1 MQEIEMRMNTPVL
14 PPWDTVVKI
23 ADCIKPEKWVLV
35 GGLMVQAHAMIA
47 GRYVRA
53 TSDIDMLIDV
63 MADTKN
69 IHTVIY
75 GLESLGFELKEPGLR
90 GTAFH
95 RMMKE
100 ELIVDLLIADHL
112 PSNKRRLSV
121 VNRWPMLEV
130 SGGAQAVERKSRLNI
145 FSDGSSVSIITPDLL
160 GALIMKAAAYISDTR
175 DAERHLQDVALL
187 SSLVKD
193 HVAFIDRLHG
203 SDKKR
208 LRAVAAMLKSPN
220 NSAWLLLDPHDRTA
234 GIDTL
239 RILTE

>member
-1 MQEIEMRMNTPVL
+1 MQEVEIQMNTPIL
-14 PPWDTVVKI
+14 PPWNTVIEI
-23 ADCIKPEKWVLV
+23 AERINPERWLLV

-53 TSDIDMLIDV
+53 TTDIDMLIDV

-69 IHTVIY
+69 IHAVIR

-95 RMMKE
+95 RMVKG
-100 ELIVDLLIADHL
+100 ELIVDLLVSDHL
-112 PSNKRRLSV
+112 PSNKRKLSV

-130 SGGAQAVERKSRLNI
+130 SGGAQAVERKSQLNI
-145 FSDGSSVSIITPDLL
+145 VSDDASVSVMIPDLL
-160 GALIMKAAAYISDTR
+160 GSLIMKAAASISDTR

-187 SSLVKD
+187 SSLVND
-193 HVAFIDRLHG
+193 HVAFIDRMHG

-208 LRAVAAMLKSPN
+208 IGAVAAMLSNQN
-220 NSAWLLLDPHDRTA
+220 NSAWLLLDPHDRIA
-234 GIDTL
+234 GRDTL
-239 RILTE
+239 RILSD